1 MKPDIPCGVRKMYLF
16 CSKIA
21 RGLKYLF
28 YKEFPDLFFFCFG
41 RRTAMSARR
50 RSRRSR
56 LGSTQ
61 PDESIARCRLGLPP
75 PIVAAMTAHCLSQVR
90 KLP

>member
-41 RRTAMSARR
+41 WRTGMNVGR
-50 RSRRSR
+50 RSRTTR
-56 LGSTQ
+56 LVSMQ
-61 PDESIARCRLGLPP
+61 PDESIARCRL
-75 PIVAAMTAHCLSQVR
+75 VAVRLSSR
-90 KLP
+90 R